1 MHETAKLYA
10 LDHHSPL
17 LLALD
22 SCRPVVSFVAITKV
36 ILMTLTSLQPTLL
49 LNQISVPKEN
59 LSSSHFWLKAFGNV
73 KLQILVL

>member
-1 MHETAKLYA
+1 MHETAKQYA

-22 SCRPVVSFVAITKV
+22 SCRPVVSFVAITK

-73 KLQILVL
+73 RLQILVL